1 MTGPTAPGST
11 ADRTPVR
18 RLTVLYD
25 ADCSLCAFLRDWLV
39 RQPQLVPLEMVPAGS
54 AEARRRYPGLD
65 HRATLE
71 EITVVGDAGQVYR
84 DTAAWIVTLWALRE
98 HRPLAHRLST
108 PSGARLARG
117 AVLAAA
123 KWRGA
128 QWQGGQWGGTVY
140 RRSDGWAY
148 DPGRGWVHTPPGCAG
163 TGRATG

>member
-1 MTGPTAPGST
+1 MNSGATAN
-11 ADRTPVR
+11 RTPVR

-25 ADCSLCAFLRDWLV
+25 AQCSLCAFLRGWLV
-39 RQPQLVPLEMVPAGS
+39 RQPQLVPLELVPAGS
-54 AEARRRYPGLD
+54 EEARRRFPGLD
-65 HRATLE
+65 HGGTLE

-128 QWQGGQWGGTVY
+128 QWQKGQWGGTVY
-140 RRSDGWAY
+140 RRADGWAY
-148 DPGRGWVHTPPGCAG
+148 DPGRGWFHTPPGCAG
-163 TGRATG
+163 DGCTTG

>member
-1 MTGPTAPGST
+1 VNRGTT

-25 ADCSLCAFLRDWLV
+25 DRCSLCVHLRDWLA
-39 RQPQLVPLEMVPAGS
+39 RQVQLVPLDLVPAGS
-54 AEARRRYPGLD
+54 EEARRRLPGLD
-65 HRATLE
+65 HGATLE

-84 DTAAWIVTLWALRE
+84 GTAAWIVTLWALRE
-98 HRPLAHRLST
+98 QRPLAHRLST

-128 QWQGGQWGGTVY
+128 QWQGGQWGGRVY
-140 RRSDGWAY
+140 RRSDGWSY
-148 DPGRGWVHTPPGCAG
+148 DPGRGWVHTPPGCDGAG
-163 TGRATG
+163 CVTG